1 MYEPTNIWNRKFIL
15 MLVSNFLTSVA
26 FYFMITA
33 LPVYLTT
40 DLHFGKD
47 QAGIIIAAY
56 IFTAVLIRPFVG
68 AFIDNYGRRTTYLVS
83 LFLFSILFVMY
94 GQVEQEYLFILVR
107 IFHGVL
113 WGILTTAGNTLVMD
127 VLPSK
132 KRGEGL
138 GYYGLAFT
146 ISMAVGPMLSALII
160 KETNYQI
167 LFIFASVVALI
178 GSSILLGLKF
188 PNHFKTKTTV
198 KEGLKGFLSPV
209 AFPVALLTLFVLMPY
224 GAILNFIAIYC
235 NQIGVG
241 SSVLFF
247 FSLAIGLTFSRIFAG
262 KEFDKN
268 GPDRL
273 IFTAFSFMFI
283 SFPTLIIYDSP
294 ITLILCALFIGI
306 GFGITFPVLQLMLN
320 NVMPLS
326 MRSTANSLFLTA
338 IDVGIGLGV
347 VIMGFLTQNVDIKIA
362 FGVWSIMA
370 LIAFFYYRIWVE
382 NHYRKSLTEHSN

>member
-1 MYEPTNIWNRKFIL
+1 MYEPIQIWNRKFIL
-15 MLVSNFLTSVA
+15 MLVSNFMTSVA

-68 AFIDNYGRRTTYLVS
+68 AFIDNYGRRTIYLIS
-83 LFLFSILFVMY
+83 LFLFSMLFVLY
-94 GQVEQEYLFILVR
+94 GQVEQEYLFILLR
-107 IFHGVL
+107 ILHGVL

-127 VLPSK
+127 VLPPK

-160 KETNYQI
+160 KEANYQI
-167 LFIFASVVALI
+167 LFIFATAVAFI

-188 PNHFKTKTTV
+188 PSDFKTRTTI
-198 KEGLKGFLSPV
+198 KAGLKGFLSPA
-209 AFPVALLTLFVLMPY
+209 AFPVALLTLFVMMPY

-235 NQIGVG
+235 LQIGAG
-241 SSVLFF
+241 SSMLFF
-247 FSLAIGLTFSRIFAG
+247 LSLAIGLTFSRIFAG

-273 IFTAFSFMFI
+273 MLTAFAFILI
-283 SFPTLIIYDSP
+283 SFPTLIVYDSS

-306 GFGITFPVLQLMLN
+306 GFGISFPVFQLMLN

-326 MRSTANSLFLTA
+326 LRSTANSLFLTA
-338 IDVGIGLGV
+338 IDIGIGLGV
-347 VIMGFLTQNVDIKIA
+347 VIMGFLTQNADIKIA
-362 FGVWSIMA
+362 FGVWSLMA
-370 LIAFFYYRIWVE
+370 VIAFIYYRIWVE
-382 NHYRKSLTEHSN
+382 NHYRKSVIRD